1 MNQRV
6 SALGRRYARLATRA
20 AVAHP
25 RLWRLFR
32 PLLRWNFDAL
42 APQWDS
48 IRRDDTTAAVDLAF
62 ERIDPP
68 RRVLDVGTGTGLLA
82 ALAAERFPDAEVV
95 GVDLSPRMIE
105 VAQRNHGSERIR
117 FEVADASALPFTDG
131 AFDLAVLLNMIPFAG
146 ELARVLE
153 PQGKLAIL
161 FSRGPETPI
170 WVPPKTLRPQLE
182 QAGFVDVEEH
192 RVDSAVVLLA
202 LRV

>member
-20 AVAHP
+20 AVAYP

-48 IRRDDTTAAVDLAF
+48 IRRDDTTAAVDLVF

-68 RRVLDVGTGTGLLA
+68 RRVLDVGTGTGLVA
-82 ALAAERFPDAEVV
+82 ALAADRFPKAEVV

-105 VAQRNHGSERIR
+105 VARRNHGSERIR

-153 PQGKLAIL
+153 PRGRLAIL

>member
-68 RRVLDVGTGTGLLA
+68 RRVLDVGTGTGLVA

>member
-1 MNQRV
+1 VNQRV
-6 SALGRRYARLATRA
+6 TALGRRYARLATRA

-32 PLLRWNFDAL
+32 PLLRWNFDVL

-68 RRVLDVGTGTGLLA
+68 RRVLDVGTGTGLVA
-82 ALAAERFPDAEVV
+82 ALAAERFPEAEVV

-105 VAQRNHGSERIR
+105 VARRNHGSERIR

-131 AFDLAVLLNMIPFAG
+131 AFDLAVLLNMIPFAD

-153 PQGKLAIL
+153 PRGRLAIL

-182 QAGFVDVEEH
+182 RAGFVDVEEH

>member
-68 RRVLDVGTGTGLLA
+68 RRVLDVGTGTGLVA

-192 RVDSAVVLLA
+192 RVDAAVVLLA

>member
-68 RRVLDVGTGTGLLA
+68 RCVLDVGTGTGLVA

>member
-1 MNQRV
+1 VNQRV
-6 SALGRRYARLATRA
+6 TALGRRYARLATRA

-32 PLLRWNFDAL
+32 PLLRWNFDVL

-68 RRVLDVGTGTGLLA
+68 RRVLDVGTGTGLVA
-82 ALAAERFPDAEVV
+82 ALAAERFPEAEVV

-105 VAQRNHGSERIR
+105 VARRNHGSERIR

-131 AFDLAVLLNMIPFAG
+131 AFDLAVLLNMIPFAD

-153 PQGKLAIL
+153 PRGRLAIL
-161 FSRGPETPI
+161 FSRGAETPI

-182 QAGFVDVEEH
+182 RAGFVDVEEH